1 METITKTREV
11 NYPVY
16 IAIDGTEFQ
25 DKNECI
31 SDDDKSFNQWQREG
45 LSACGADNF
54 NGNWMVCDSI
64 WNDEDDETDDYDEDE
79 TLNY

>member
-1 METITKTREV
+1 MD
-11 NYPVY
+11 YY
-16 IAIDGTEFQ
+16 
-25 DKNECI
+25 
-31 SDDDKSFNQWQREG
+31 DDDKSFGQWQKDG
-45 LSACGADNF
+45 LYACGAYGF

>member
-1 METITKTREV
+1 MDYYD
-11 NYPVY
+11 N
-16 IAIDGTEFQ
+16 
-25 DKNECI
+25 
-31 SDDDKSFNQWQREG
+31 DKSFNQWQREG